1 LVVQVDACSFG
12 PRTPYEREASIDEV
26 FTRRAA
32 ESPASIALAGDGFAT
47 TYAELES
54 ESNRIAN
61 HLRASGVRAGATVG
75 IEPER
80 SRHLPAA
87 LLGILK
93 AGAAYVPL
101 DPAYPR
107 ERLAS
112 MIEDARLFSI
122 LATSDRARFAETG
135 TAHVLHVADARAA
148 SDERPA
154 AYANPAAALAY
165 VSYTSGSSGRPK
177 GVAVEHRGVV
187 RLVRS
192 ADYVDLAPADII
204 LHHSPLSFDAS
215 TFEIWGALLNGARLA
230 LPTPGLQA
238 PEDLAATI
246 ERLGVTTIFLTTAL
260 FVRFVDAVNELPASL
275 RCVLTGGEVCSA
287 PHARRFLERFPDCR
301 LVHVY
306 GPTENTTFSTART
319 LVPDDVAATN
329 VPIGRPIANSSAYVL
344 DAHLEPVVPGEPGE
358 LCVGGDGVARG
369 YLNAPELTRE
379 RFVPDRFAGD
389 PAARL
394 YRTGDRARF
403 RADGSLE
410 FLGRSDRQVKVR
422 GHRVEPGE
430 IEAALTR
437 HPNVGEAAV
446 VVVERGAE
454 KELVAH
460 VVPSRGSSLN
470 ESELRAHLKELLPAY
485 TLPHKIILRAHLPLG
500 PTGKI
505 DRHELARAALPAT
518 IPAKAA
524 TPRFS
529 RDPEARGLERA
540 IAAIWRDALGSETD
554 PGLDENF
561 FDAGGDS
568 LRLLSVRKNL
578 NRSLGVSLSATDL
591 FEQTTIRKLVAFVIE
606 RKGALV

>member
-1 LVVQVDACSFG
+1 MIVQVDACSFG
-12 PRTPYEREASIDEV
+12 IRTPYERDASIDEL
-26 FTRRAA
+26 FSQRAA
-32 ESPASIALAGDGFAT
+32 ENPASIALAGDDFEI
-47 TYAELES
+47 TYAELELQ
-54 ESNRIAN
+54 SNRIAN
-61 HLRASGVRAGATVG
+61 HLRSAGVLAGAAVG
-75 IEPER
+75 VEAER

-87 LLGILK
+87 LLGVLK

-112 MIEDARLFSI
+112 MIDDAAIGFI
-122 LATSDRARFAETG
+122 LVTSESAPFAGLTATRV
-135 TAHVLHVADARAA
+135 HLADARGAG
-148 SDERPA
+148 DERPA

-165 VSYTSGSSGRPK
+165 VTYTSGSSGRPK

-192 ADYVDLAPADII
+192 ADYVELGSSAVI

-215 TFEIWGALLNGARLA
+215 TFEIWGALLNGGRVA
-230 LPTPGLQA
+230 LPAHGLQA
-238 PEDLAATI
+238 TDELAAAI

-260 FVRFVDAVNELPASL
+260 FVRFVDAVDELPASL

-287 PHARRFLERFPDCR
+287 HHARRFLERFPRCR

-306 GPTENTTFSTART
+306 GPTENTTFSTAHT
-319 LVPDDVAATN
+319 LSPADVVAGN
-329 VPIGRPIANSSAYVL
+329 VPIGRPIAHSSAYVL
-344 DAHLEPVVPGEPGE
+344 DANLEPVALGESGE

-369 YLNAPELTRE
+369 YLNAPELSRD
-379 RFVPDRFAGD
+379 RFIPDRFAGE

-403 RADGSLE
+403 RADGLLE

-422 GHRVEPGE
+422 GYRVEPGE
-430 IEAALTR
+430 IEAALAT
-437 HPNVGEAAV
+437 HPDVGEAAV
-446 VVVERGAE
+446 VVAERGGE

-460 VVPSRGSSLN
+460 VVPVPGSTPD
-470 ESELRAHLKELLPAY
+470 ESGLRAHLKRSLPAY
-485 TLPHKIILRAHLPLG
+485 MLPHKIVLRAHLPLG

-505 DRHELARAALPAT
+505 DRHELAAELPASV
-518 IPAKAA
+518 PSRVAP
-524 TPRFS
+524 PRFS

-540 IAAIWRDALGSETD
+540 IAAIWRDALGIETD

-561 FDAGGDS
+561 FDVGGDS

>member
-1 LVVQVDACSFG
+1 LVVQVDACSVG
-12 PRTPYEREASIDEV
+12 ARTPYEREASIDEI
-26 FTRRAA
+26 FTQRAA
-32 ESPASIALAGDGFAT
+32 ESPASIALAGDGFEI

-61 HLRASGVRAGATVG
+61 HLRSAGILAGGAVGVEA
-75 IEPER
+75 ER

-112 MIEDARLFSI
+112 MIEDAAIGSI
-122 LATSDRARFAETG
+122 LVTSDRARFAGTG
-135 TAHVLHVADARAA
+135 AAHVLHVADADAA
-148 SDERPA
+148 SDTRPA
-154 AYANPAAALAY
+154 AYANPAATLAY
-165 VSYTSGSSGRPK
+165 VTYTSGSSGRPK

-192 ADYVDLAPADII
+192 ADYVDLAPADVI

-215 TFEIWGALLNGARLA
+215 TFEIWGALLNGARVA
-230 LPTPGLQA
+230 FPAPGLQGV
-238 PEDLAATI
+238 EDLAAPI
-246 ERLGVTTIFLTTAL
+246 ERLRVTTVFLTTAL
-260 FVRFVDAVNELPASL
+260 FVRFVDAANELPASL
-275 RCVLTGGEVCSA
+275 LCVLTGGEVCSA
-287 PHARRFLERFPDCR
+287 QHARRFLERFPHCR

-306 GPTENTTFSTART
+306 GPTENTTFSTAHT
-319 LVPDDVAATN
+319 LSPADVAGAN

-344 DAHLEPVVPGEPGE
+344 DANGEPVPLGESGE

-369 YLNAPELTRE
+369 YLNAPELSRE
-379 RFVPDRFAGD
+379 RFVADPFAGD

-403 RADGSLE
+403 RADGLLE
-410 FLGRSDRQVKVR
+410 FLGRDDRQVKIR
-422 GHRVEPGE
+422 GYRVEPGE
-430 IEAALTR
+430 VEAALGK
-437 HPNVGEAAV
+437 HPGVGEAAV

-454 KELVAH
+454 KELIAH
-460 VVPSRGSSLN
+460 VVPSRGSTLD
-470 ESELRAHLKELLPAY
+470 EPLLRAHLRRHLPAY
-485 TLPHKIILRAHLPLG
+485 MLPHKIILRSHLPLG

-505 DRHELARAALPAT
+505 DRHELARTAPRASVPTSAAM
-518 IPAKAA
+518 
-524 TPRFS
+524 PRFS

-561 FDAGGDS
+561 FDVGGDS

-591 FEQTTIRKLVAFVIE
+591 FEHTTIRKLVAFVID